1 MQTRP
6 QKFALANMTAEE
18 IAAFE
23 TADNVYG
30 AEAKLEASKVLD
42 TLQIEENSAMAVL
55 GQLSLRLE
63 HLDFPEKREVAE
75 HFRRISEIVGSAVVP
90 EQVHL
95 VPVPVDKEP
104 HEKSLPNAKKT
115 EVTAEPHHKI
125 TDPEAIH
132 SNEQDTTIETEAYK
146 FDDLQKRFLSN
157 LFGEHNM
164 PAILGFSE
172 GQFYN
177 LLNGVGERYVNLS
190 IKRLSKAAKV
200 ERRRQLMAFVFE
212 RQKSEEIAAPLGIT
226 SSAVTLGLR
235 KFITSVHKRLE
246 QSTLD
251 SMVSAAKNEPATI
264 VQIKQDSQE
273 QAVAKTL
280 EENKLPVESIPGPP
294 TQPVTQERHEILSPE
309 NKVYEEPASLKQI
322 VKSLGDI
329 LRFNNEELTYLKRLF
344 DIEKR
349 HAEISAEAIDV
360 LETVQTLFGLT
371 LNQEPGLFNSLERT
385 AMELLLNNEK
395 PMTVREVR
403 SAMLEKL
410 HINDIKI
417 DYVLK
422 TALAK
427 LTESRKKVL
436 TGERSLLVN

>member
-1 MQTRP
+1 
-6 QKFALANMTAEE
+6 
-18 IAAFE
+18 
-23 TADNVYG
+23 
-30 AEAKLEASKVLD
+30 
-42 TLQIEENSAMAVL
+42 
-55 GQLSLRLE
+55 
-63 HLDFPEKREVAE
+63 
-75 HFRRISEIVGSAVVP
+75 
-90 EQVHL
+90 
-95 VPVPVDKEP
+95 
-104 HEKSLPNAKKT
+104 
-115 EVTAEPHHKI
+115 
-125 TDPEAIH
+125 
-132 SNEQDTTIETEAYK
+132 
-146 FDDLQKRFLSN
+146 
-157 LFGEHNM
+157 
-164 PAILGFSE
+164 
-172 GQFYN
+172 
-177 LLNGVGERYVNLS
+177 
-190 IKRLSKAAKV
+190 
-200 ERRRQLMAFVFE
+200 
-212 RQKSEEIAAPLGIT
+212 
-226 SSAVTLGLR
+226 
-235 KFITSVHKRLE
+235 
-246 QSTLD
+246 
-251 SMVSAAKNEPATI
+251 MVSAAKNEPATI